1 MSSLKSCY
9 THTPNMNSCLFMT
22 NFDIINSV
30 ATFIRTVLERLLNIL
45 LEVNDMANITKDQML
60 KTADLA
66 RIAISEEEAEMYS
79 SQINEVLAYV
89 NKITELNTDDV
100 KPTTHGIISG
110 NVLRKDEPKRLITQ
124 EEALKNAPDTEDGQ
138 FKVPAILE

>member
-1 MSSLKSCY
+1 
-9 THTPNMNSCLFMT
+9 
-22 NFDIINSV
+22 
-30 ATFIRTVLERLLNIL
+30 
-45 LEVNDMANITKDQML
+45 MANITKDQML